1 MRGSV
6 PNVERVLVII
16 NPASGQGDP
25 EALRKTLEEHLQEK
39 GVTYEIRDTQ
49 GEGDALKWA
58 QEATDVDLVIASGGD
73 GTIMEVM
80 SGLIK
85 NDLPIPLAQLP
96 AGTANLL
103 ARAFGI
109 PTDPVEALEVALSGI
124 AVSTDVGYLPD
135 HDRYFALV
143 AGAGWHAQ
151 LVEDASRDL
160 KNKLGVFAYAVT
172 GVKNL
177 FRLQRSRI
185 ELEIDGKHQR
195 YRANTVMIMNVGEIA
210 GVDLKMGQNISA
222 HDGKLD
228 LSIASPQTL
237 FEVLR
242 LTFRMLTKQYD
253 SYSNLKYFSA
263 SSIRVTA
270 TPPLEVQIDGESI
283 GQTPL
288 YAEAVPNGALLIV
301 PEAYARG
308 KGLSDTR
315 SGAE

>member
-1 MRGSV
+1 MPSGKRI
-6 PNVERVLVII
+6 LVIR

-25 EALRKTLEEHLQEK
+25 EELRETLEAYLDDK
-39 GVTYEIRDTQ
+39 GVTYEIRETEGD
-49 GEGDALKWA
+49 GDALKWA
-58 QEATDVDLVIASGGD
+58 QEAKDVDLVIASGGD
-73 GTIMEVM
+73 GTIMEAM

-85 NDLPIPLAQLP
+85 NNLPIPLAQLP

-109 PTDPVEALEVALSGI
+109 PTDPTEALEVALNGV

-135 HDRYFALV
+135 QDRYFALV

-160 KNKLGVFAYAVT
+160 KNRLGVFAYVVT

-177 FRLQRSRI
+177 FQLRRSRI
-185 ELEIDGKHQR
+185 DLEIDGKHEQ
-195 YRANTVMIMNVGEIA
+195 YRANTVMIINVGEIV
-210 GVDLKMGQNISA
+210 GIDHKMGEGISA
-222 HDGKLD
+222 HDGKLN

-253 SYSNLKYFSA
+253 SYSDLKYFSA
-263 SSIRVTA
+263 TSIKVTA

-288 YAEAVPNGALLIV
+288 YAEAVPDGALLMV
-301 PEAYARG
+301 PQAYAKD
-308 KGLSDTR
+308 KGLKDIRPTNLSN
-315 SGAE
+315 

>member
-1 MRGSV
+1 VNKNVS
-6 PNVERVLVII
+6 NVERVLII
-16 NPASGQGDP
+16 RNPASGQGDP
-25 EALRKTLEEHLQEK
+25 EALRETLEQHLKQK
-39 GVTYEIRDTQ
+39 RVTYEIRDTK

-58 QEATDVDLVIASGGD
+58 QEAKDVDLVIASGGD
-73 GTIMEVM
+73 GTIMEAM

-85 NDLPIPLAQLP
+85 NDQSIPLAQLP

-109 PTDPVEALEVALSGI
+109 PTDPVEALNVALSGV

-160 KNKLGVFAYAVT
+160 KNKLGVFAYVVT
-172 GVKNL
+172 GIKNL
-177 FRLQRSRI
+177 FDLQHSKI
-185 ELEIDGKHQR
+185 DLEIDGKHHR
-195 YRANTVMIMNVGEIA
+195 YRANTVMIINIGEIV

-228 LSIASPQTL
+228 LSIASPRTL

-253 SYSNLKYFSA
+253 SYNDLKYFSA

-288 YAEAVPNGALLIV
+288 YAEAVPDGALLIV
-301 PEAYARG
+301 PEVYAKD
-308 KGLSDTR
+308 KGLTDMR
-315 SGAE
+315 GPA

>member
-1 MRGSV
+1 MSEV
-6 PNVERVLVII
+6 KRVLVIR

-25 EALRKTLEEHLQEK
+25 EGLRDILVNHLEEK

-58 QEATDVDLVIASGGD
+58 QEAKDVDLVIASGGD
-73 GTIMEVM
+73 GTIMEAM

-85 NDLPIPLAQLP
+85 NERAIPLAQLP

-109 PTDPVEALEVALSGI
+109 PTDPVEALEVALSGV
-124 AVSTDVGYLPD
+124 AVSTDVGYLPE

-160 KNKLGVFAYAVT
+160 KNKLGLFAYVVT

-185 ELEIDGKHQR
+185 DLEIDGQHQM
-195 YRANTVMIMNVGEIA
+195 YRANTVMIINIGEIV
-210 GVDLKMGQNISA
+210 GVDHKMGQNISA

-242 LTFRMLTKQYD
+242 LTFRMLTKQYE
-253 SYSNLKYFSA
+253 SYSNLRYFSA

-270 TPPLEVQIDGESI
+270 APPLEVQIDGESI

-288 YAEAVPNGALLIV
+288 YAEAVPDGALLIV
-301 PEAYARG
+301 TEAYAAE
-308 KGLSDTR
+308 KGLTDARGSVR
-315 SGAE
+315 QI

>member
-1 MRGSV
+1 MTT
-6 PNVERVLVII
+6 VERVLVIT

-25 EALRKTLEEHLQEK
+25 KALRQTLEERLTEK
-39 GVTYEIRDTQ
+39 GIAYEIKTTE
-49 GEGDALKWA
+49 GEGDALRWT
-58 QEATDVDLVIASGGD
+58 QEAKDVDLVIASGGD
-73 GTIMEVM
+73 GTIMEAM

-85 NDLPIPLAQLP
+85 NDQPIPLAQLP

-109 PTDPVEALEVALSGI
+109 PADPAEALEVALSGV

-160 KNKLGVFAYAVT
+160 KNKLGVFAYVVT
-172 GVKNL
+172 GVRNL
-177 FRLQRSRI
+177 FKLQQSRI
-185 ELEIDGKHQR
+185 DLEIDGERQR
-195 YRANTVMIMNVGEIA
+195 FRANTVMIINVGEIV
-210 GVDLKMGQNISA
+210 GVDLKMGGNISP

-228 LSIASPQTL
+228 LSVASPQTL
-237 FEVLR
+237 FQVLR

-253 SYSNLKYFSA
+253 SYSDLKYFSA
-263 SSIRVTA
+263 SSFRVTA

-283 GQTPL
+283 GKTPL
-288 YAEAVPNGALLIV
+288 YAEAVPDGALLIV
-301 PEAYARG
+301 PAAYAEE
-308 KGLSDTR
+308 KGLTDAR
-315 SGAE
+315 GQVK

>member
-1 MRGSV
+1 MSI
-6 PNVERVLVII
+6 PNVKKVLVIR

-25 EALRKTLEEHLQEK
+25 EALRKTLEETLKTK
-39 GVTYEIRDTQ
+39 GVTYEIRDTE

-58 QEATDVDLVIASGGD
+58 QEAKDVDLVIASGGD
-73 GTIMEVM
+73 GTIMEAM

-109 PTDPVEALEVALSGI
+109 PTDPAEALEVALSGV
-124 AVSTDVGYLPD
+124 AVSTDVGYLPN

-160 KNKLGVFAYAVT
+160 KNKLGVFAYLVT
-172 GVKNL
+172 GIKNL
-177 FRLQRSRI
+177 FKLQRSRI
-185 ELEIDGKHQR
+185 DLEIDGKRQR
-195 YRANTVMIMNVGEIA
+195 YRANTVMIINIGEIV

-228 LSIASPQTL
+228 LSVASPQTL

-253 SYSNLKYFSA
+253 SYSDLKYFSA
-263 SSIRVTA
+263 SSFRVTA

-288 YAEAVPNGALLIV
+288 YAESVPNGALLIV
-301 PEAYARG
+301 PEAYAKE
-308 KGLSDTR
+308 KGLRDART
-315 SGAE
+315 AA